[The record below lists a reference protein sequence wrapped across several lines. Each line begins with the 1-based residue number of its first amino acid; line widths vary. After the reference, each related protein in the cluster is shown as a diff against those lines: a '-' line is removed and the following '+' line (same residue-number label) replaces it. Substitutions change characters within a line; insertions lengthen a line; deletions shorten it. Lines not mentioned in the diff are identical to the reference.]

1 MALHTLQPDTMLRE
15 YRIIKLL
22 GEGGFGLTYLAFD
35 THLEKHVAI
44 KEYMPAEHAV
54 RESTSKIVPRSSAS
68 EKTYKWGLNAF
79 LNEAKTLAK
88 FENPSIVRIYRFFKE
103 NGTAYIVMEYCQG
116 GCLID
121 IISKDK
127 PMNEQKLKNIIT
139 SIVSGLELVHK
150 EGILHRDIKPDNI
163 MFRANGSAVLIDFG
177 AARQAI
183 GDKSRKV
190 TTIITPGYAPLE
202 QYSTKGKIGPWSDI
216 YSLAA
221 VAYLCITGKKPPDI
235 MNRLH
240 DDTIAKLSDRLDSS
254 AFLQAID
261 IGLMLQVSDR
271 PKNLSDWSSLW
282 NKSKNSDGMTQPNK
296 PTQAKEAI
304 FAKKE
309 ISPDT
314 HYFKPQVIS
323 ARPTISTRDQTTIN
337 THKFNQYNKSSG
349 FGFFKW
355 LLVLMTLLMMT
366 VVVYVAYEHIINKK
380 ELNELLTVDAMKTKW
395 NSLFTATLDKPPK
408 NKAPIKNTYVL
419 TAQKKL
425 NLLGYK
431 VAQSGEL
438 DIRTQQSIKK
448 FEQDNQLVIT
458 GIVDDILINEL
469 SNKIETI
476 KQENWSQTLS
486 SNTEEAYQLFSDKY
500 PNSLHQEEI
509 NDNIRQLKELK
520 SIQLKQQQKQQL
532 QETVDLKQKN
542 QKQRLITVTQEKK
555 KMIKG
560 IQAQLIRLKYNNL
573 NQTGNLDLQTKS
585 LIKTYQKLKNLPIN
599 GLPTKTLLFKLKSES
614 KWPGRRIGETFKLC
628 KNCPQMVVIKAG
640 NFTMG
645 NEKGPSTQKPAHNV
659 YIKEFSIS
667 QLPVSFKQ
675 WDSCYADGFCT
686 YQPDDEGKGR
696 GQNPVININY
706 LDSQQFVNWLKSLS
720 GQNYQLPSEA
730 QWEFA
735 ASSTIQENPYKLM
748 NPTNPITEIIADCWH
763 PNYLDA
769 PTDGSA
775 RINTTC
781 QETVTRTNLDKKD
794 NISVY
799 ERTKQSKSERNNAV
813 GFRVAVIHD

>member
-54 RESTSKIVPRSSAS
+54 RESDSKIVPRSSAS

-79 LNEAKTLAK
+79 INEAKTLAK

-127 PMNEQKLKNIIT
+127 PMDEQKLKKIIT
-139 SIVSGLELVHK
+139 SIVNGLQLVHK

-177 AARQAI
+177 AARHAI

-240 DDTIAKLSDRLDSS
+240 DDTIAKLSDRLNSS

-261 IGLMLQVSDR
+261 FGLMLQVSDR
-271 PKNLSDWSSLW
+271 PQNLSDWSSLW
-282 NKSKNSDGMTQPNK
+282 NKQNSSAKITQPNS
-296 PTQAKEAI
+296 PIQTKEAI

-314 HYFKPQVIS
+314 HYFKPQAIS
-323 ARPTISTRDQTTIN
+323 ARPTISTRDQTTLN
-337 THKFNQYNKSSG
+337 THKFNQVHKTSG

-355 LLVLMTLLMMT
+355 LLVLITLMMLS
-366 VVVYVAYEHIINKK
+366 VVAYVAYEHIINKK
-380 ELNELLTVDAMKTKW
+380 EFSELLTVNAMKTKW
-395 NSLFTATLDKPPK
+395 NSFFTQTLDKPPK
-408 NKAPIKNTYVL
+408 IKTPIKNEYIL
-419 TAQKKL
+419 SAQKKL
-425 NLLGYK
+425 NFLGYK
-431 VAQSGEL
+431 VAQNGEL

-458 GIVDDILINEL
+458 GVVDDILINEL
-469 SNKIETI
+469 SNKIETM
-476 KQENWSQTLS
+476 KQENWSKALS
-486 SNTEEAYQLFSDKY
+486 TNTEEAYQTFSDKH
-500 PNSLHQEEI
+500 PNSPHQEEI
-509 NDNIRQLKELK
+509 EENIRRLKELK
-520 SIQLKQQQKQQL
+520 TIQLKQLQIQQQQEAL
-532 QETVDLKQKN
+532 DLKQKT

-555 KMIKG
+555 KLIKE
-560 IQAQLIRLKYNNL
+560 IQAQLIRLKYNDL
-573 NQTGNLDLQTKS
+573 NQTGNLDLQTES

-599 GLPTKTLLFKLKSES
+599 GLPTKTLLFKLQSES
-614 KWPGRRIGETFKLC
+614 KWPGRGIGETFKIC
-628 KNCPQMVVIKAG
+628 NNCPQMVVIKAG
-640 NFTMG
+640 SFTMG
-645 NEKGPSTQKPAHNV
+645 NETGPSTQKPAHNV

-667 QLPVSFKQ
+667 QRPVSFKQ

-686 YQPDDEGKGR
+686 YQPNDEGNGR
-696 GQNPVININY
+696 KQNPVININY
-706 LDSQQFVNWLKSLS
+706 QDSLQFINWLKSLS
-720 GQNYQLPSEA
+720 GKNYQLPSEA

-735 ASSTIQENPYKLM
+735 ASSTIQGNPYQLK
-748 NPTNPITEIIADCWH
+748 NPIYSITELIADCWH
-763 PNYLDA
+763 PNYLGA

-775 RINTTC
+775 RKDSIC
-781 QETVTRTNLDKKD
+781 QNVVTRTNLSKK
-794 NISVY
+794 NKSSLY
-799 ERTKQSKSERNNAV
+799 NRTKLGKTERKNTV
-813 GFRVAVIHD
+813 GFRVTVIQD

>member
-54 RESTSKIVPRSSAS
+54 RESDSKIVPRSSAS

-127 PMNEQKLKNIIT
+127 PMDEQKLKQIIT
-139 SIVSGLELVHK
+139 SIVNGLQLVHK

-240 DDTIAKLSDRLDSS
+240 DDTIAKLSDRLNSS

-261 IGLMLQVSDR
+261 RGLMLQVGDR

-282 NKSKNSDGMTQPNK
+282 NDSNSTNDTVQSKPIQSE
-296 PTQAKEAI
+296 EAI

-309 ISPDT
+309 ISADT

-323 ARPTISTRDQTTIN
+323 AQPNISTRDQTTLN
-337 THKFNQYNKSSG
+337 TNKFNQNNRTSG
-349 FGFFKW
+349 FRFFKW
-355 LLVLMTLLMMT
+355 LLVLMTLLVLT
-366 VVVYVAYEHIINKK
+366 VVAYVAYEHFINKK
-380 ELNELLTVDAMKTKW
+380 QLNELVTVKALKTKW
-395 NSLFTATLDKPPK
+395 NSFFTPTPEKSPK
-408 NKAPIKNTYVL
+408 INTPIKNNYIL
-419 TAQKKL
+419 NAQKKL

-458 GIVDDILINEL
+458 GVVDDILINEL
-469 SNKIETI
+469 SNKIESLE
-476 KQENWSQTLS
+476 QENWTQTLLT
-486 SNTEEAYQLFSDKY
+486 NTTAAYQNFDTKY
-500 PNSLHQEEI
+500 PNSPHQEEI
-509 NDNIRQLKELK
+509 EENIRRLKELK
-520 SIQLKQQQKQQL
+520 SIQLKQQNEQL
-532 QETVDLKQKN
+532 QQEAINQNQKK
-542 QKQRLITVTQEKK
+542 QKQRLISVAQEKK
-555 KMIKG
+555 KLIKD
-560 IQAQLIRLKYNNL
+560 IQAQFIRLKYKDL
-573 NQTGNLDLQTKS
+573 SQTGNLDLQTKS
-585 LIKTYQKLKNLPIN
+585 LIETYQKLRNLPIN
-599 GLPTKTLLFKLKSES
+599 GLPTKTLLFKLKTES
-614 KWPGRRIGETFKLC
+614 RWPGRHIGETFKTC
-628 KNCPQMVVIKAG
+628 NNCPQMVVIKAG
-640 NFTMG
+640 SFIMG
-645 NEKGPSTQKPAHNV
+645 NETGPSTQKPAHNV

-686 YQPDDEGKGR
+686 YQPSDEGNGR
-696 GQNPVININY
+696 KQNPVTNISY
-706 LDSQQFVNWLKSLS
+706 RDSIQFINWLKSLS
-720 GQNYQLPSEA
+720 GKNYQLPSEA

-735 ASSTIQENPYKLM
+735 ASSTIRENPYQLK
-748 NPTNPITEIIADCWH
+748 NPTNSITELIADCWH

-769 PTDGSA
+769 PTNGSA
-775 RINTTC
+775 RKDSVC
-781 QETVTRTNLDKKD
+781 QDIVTRTNLSKK
-794 NISVY
+794 NKLSLY
-799 ERTKQSKSERNNAV
+799 NRAKLGKTERKNTV
-813 GFRVAVIHD
+813 GFRVTIIHD